1 MKKTILMVF
10 TLFLISS
17 AVIYYGC
24 KDNSTN
30 PIPTPTGGETVT
42 TTISGT
48 VLNESN
54 APVTGAEVTSA
65 GQTTTTNSSGGFIFS
80 GIKVPKDRF
89 VVNVVKSGY
98 FKGSY
103 ADAPIANGTSTI
115 RIYLTTAGATQTIS
129 SSTGG
134 EATLQ
139 NGSKVQ
145 LNANSVANADGSV
158 YNGNV
163 NLSVG
168 YLDPTSENFSSLVP
182 GGDMQAERSD
192 NSQATLYSYGIIK
205 VEMKSDAGADLNIKS
220 GSESEITVDIPTSL
234 ASTAPSTIPLWHY
247 DNTTG
252 LWKEEGTATKQ
263 GDKYVGTVT
272 HFSDWNCDTPE
283 GTASVSGL
291 VVDCNNLPVPGIS
304 VQIGQVSVI
313 TGSDGKFSRRV
324 PANTAFDVQVLGG
337 RNFGLTSQVVSVPAL
352 TEGTVHDVGTLN
364 VDCPVYVT
372 GLVKCGTNVKFGQV
386 VISWDG
392 GYNAQYT
399 DAQGKFNL
407 ATDVGKN
414 AILSVYTFDGSYE
427 TMNITTPTVRGQT
440 LDLGTIE
447 VCSQVQTGDNKFT
460 VDGSGFT
467 NKTFTFTSDTTQ
479 IYGYFDPA
487 DSLTF
492 IWMAQYFAPDTI
504 VFYLTFNGVGT
515 GNQSNVTLYFY
526 HNSQYYVAFEGYP
539 GASSSV
545 NVTTY
550 GGIGGLIE
558 GTFGGTLLNFLGGT
572 TPNVTIS
579 NGQFSVVR
587 LIAQKPIMIKH
598 VSSIPIKLRKILH
611 LE

>member
-1 MKKTILMVF
+1 MKKTILIAF
-10 TLFLISS
+10 SLFLVSS

-54 APVTGAEVTSA
+54 APITGAEVTSA

-115 RIYLTTAGATQTIS
+115 RMYLTTAGATQTIS

-139 NGSKVQ
+139 NGSKVK
-145 LNANSVANADGSV
+145 LNANTIANADGSV

-163 NLSVG
+163 NLSMG

-182 GGDMQAERSD
+182 GGDMQAERTD

-234 ASTAPSTIPLWHY
+234 AATAPSTIPLWHY

-263 GDKYVGTVT
+263 GDKYVGTVS

-304 VQIGQVSVI
+304 VRIGQVSVI
-313 TGSDGKFSRRV
+313 TGSDGKFLRRV

-337 RNFGLTSQVVSVPAL
+337 RNFGLTSQVVSVSAL
-352 TEGTVHDVGTLN
+352 TRRDSTRCRDAECRLS
-364 VDCPVYVT
+364 
-372 GLVKCGTNVKFGQV
+372 GLCNR
-386 VISWDG
+386 I
-392 GYNAQYT
+392 
-399 DAQGKFNL
+399 
-407 ATDVGKN
+407 
-414 AILSVYTFDGSYE
+414 
-427 TMNITTPTVRGQT
+427 
-440 LDLGTIE
+440 
-447 VCSQVQTGDNKFT
+447 NKMR
-460 VDGSGFT
+460 
-467 NKTFTFTSDTTQ
+467 
-479 IYGYFDPA
+479 Y
-487 DSLTF
+487 
-492 IWMAQYFAPDTI
+492 
-504 VFYLTFNGVGT
+504 
-515 GNQSNVTLYFY
+515 
-526 HNSQYYVAFEGYP
+526 
-539 GASSSV
+539 
-545 NVTTY
+545 
-550 GGIGGLIE
+550 
-558 GTFGGTLLNFLGGT
+558 
-572 TPNVTIS
+572 
-579 NGQFSVVR
+579 
-587 LIAQKPIMIKH
+587 
-598 VSSIPIKLRKILH
+598 
-611 LE
+611 